1 MHFIFYLI
9 LLVSAADY
17 GNFGTYPKVP
27 KTASINGFADPIYD
41 LLPDCAKECVK
52 FSTSN
57 TPCPYWDTGCFCVMP
72 QWAGL
77 VGQCVAQKCKGED
90 VASARFLATSLC
102 SVVGA
107 NTWMMPA
114 SISSMLSTAAGDV
127 KEVTTIEGK
136 TAKSWVTAPGSA
148 AGSVVSETGSASET
162 GSSESAQSTT
172 TGSSS
177 TGSSST
183 DSSSSSSSSP
193 SSSANFAV
201 LQTGGIGSVILG
213 FMMYLLV

>member
-1 MHFIFYLI
+1 MPRIRKLRNFTQHKSIFSVLRSETNLINWGQQRQVKTTFLSGLTLYKGKRFLFFFHQFHIHTNMHFIFYLI

-90 VASARFLATSLC
+90 VASARFLATS
-102 SVVGA
+102 VVFSC
-107 NTWMMPA
+107 WC
-114 SISSMLSTAAGDV
+114 
-127 KEVTTIEGK
+127 
-136 TAKSWVTAPGSA
+136 
-148 AGSVVSETGSASET
+148 
-162 GSSESAQSTT
+162 
-172 TGSSS
+172 
-177 TGSSST
+177 
-183 DSSSSSSSSP
+183 
-193 SSSANFAV
+193 
-201 LQTGGIGSVILG
+201 
-213 FMMYLLV
+213 

>member
-1 MHFIFYLI
+1 M
-9 LLVSAADY
+9 LLKSVR
-17 GNFGTYPKVP
+17 
-27 KTASINGFADPIYD
+27 
-41 LLPDCAKECVK
+41 
-52 FSTSN
+52 
-57 TPCPYWDTGCFCVMP
+57 
-72 QWAGL
+72 
-77 VGQCVAQKCKGED
+77 GED

-114 SISSMLSTAAGDV
+114 SISSMLSTAAGDA

>member
-114 SISSMLSTAAGDV
+114 SISSMLSTAAGDAKLLQLKGKLLNHGLLLQEVLLGALFPKLVVQV
-127 KEVTTIEGK
+127 K
-136 TAKSWVTAPGSA
+136 P
-148 AGSVVSETGSASET
+148 
-162 GSSESAQSTT
+162 
-172 TGSSS
+172 
-177 TGSSST
+177 
-183 DSSSSSSSSP
+183 
-193 SSSANFAV
+193 AV
-201 LQTGGIGSVILG
+201 RIGSINNYRLVIYRLIIHR
-213 FMMYLLV
+213 LLLFFFLISFIFC